1 MARLAQQAAAQTV
14 EHVMALLRED
24 LPADWRAQV
33 QIGAHLP
40 GLLAQ
45 LPFLSVAAE
54 EVTARSVGL
63 ARTVSLQRVQVD
75 GAPVDLGY
83 RTGDASECRF
93 TITVWALTRP
103 QLESLRAAVMALPW
117 AQRERSW
124 ETPAVASPD
133 GEGTPRLRHHTV
145 LLRCR
150 LVTASPGL
158 ASPLAP
164 PPPLITITAN
174 LTTLRGG
181 PGNAFSSLGQA
192 RRDDQFELLG
202 RSADSAWVQGC
213 CRDGQPVWI
222 EVSAVELTLPLAM
235 TPLAPPSPTPLVA
248 PGFAAEPPPG
258 EEGEASAGESARS
271 PSAVSASADV
281 GAAILATA
289 AAPIV
294 SVWRQD
300 LTFIGYLEATQEPLE
315 AAGAPIS
322 EVDIVRQIEGPDGS
336 VDTERTR
343 RLADHEEIVETFPGS
358 P

>member
-1 MARLAQQAAAQTV
+1 VARLADQAAAQTV

-24 LPADWRAQV
+24 LPADLRAQV

-54 EVTARSVGL
+54 EVATRAVGL

-93 TITVWALTRP
+93 TITLWAFTRP
-103 QLESLRAAVMALPW
+103 QLESLRAAVMALPF
-117 AQRERSW
+117 AQREHSW
-124 ETPAVASPD
+124 ETAAVVSPD
-133 GEGTPRLRHHTV
+133 GESTPRLRHRTMF
-145 LLRCR
+145 LRCR

-174 LTTLRGG
+174 LTTLRSG

-202 RSADSAWVQGC
+202 RSADAAWVQGC
-213 CRDGQPVWI
+213 CRNGQPVWI
-222 EVSAVELTLPLAM
+222 EVSAAELTLPLAM
-235 TPLAPPSPTPLVA
+235 TPLASPTPTPLVA
-248 PGFAAEPPPG
+248 PGFAAEPPG
-258 EEGEASAGESARS
+258 EGSEAEGGEGPRS
-271 PSAVSASADV
+271 PGAVTASVDV

-322 EVDIVRQIEGPDGS
+322 EVDIVRRIEGPAGGI
-336 VDTERTR
+336 DTERTR
-343 RLADHEEIVETFPGS
+343 RFADREEIVETLPG
-358 P
+358 

>member
-24 LPADWRAQV
+24 LPAGLRAQV

-54 EVTARSVGL
+54 EVAARAVGL
-63 ARTVSLQRVQVD
+63 ARTISLQRVQID

-93 TITVWALTRP
+93 TITLWAFTRP
-103 QLESLRAAVMALPW
+103 QLESLRAAVMALSW
-117 AQRERSW
+117 TQREHSW
-124 ETPAVASPD
+124 ETPAIVSPD
-133 GEGTPRLRHHTV
+133 GESTPRLRHRTV
-145 LLRCR
+145 FLRCR

-174 LTTLRGG
+174 LTTLRSG
-181 PGNAFSSLGQA
+181 PGNAFPSLGQA

-213 CRDGQPVWI
+213 CRNGQPVWI

-235 TPLAPPSPTPLVA
+235 TPLAPLVA
-248 PGFAAEPPPG
+248 PGFAAEPPREGG
-258 EEGEASAGESARS
+258 ETEGGESPRSAGT
-271 PSAVSASADV
+271 VTASVDV

-315 AAGAPIS
+315 SAGAPIS
-322 EVDIVRQIEGPDGS
+322 EVDIVRQIEGPAGS
-336 VDTERTR
+336 IDTERTR
-343 RLADHEEIVETFPGS
+343 RFADHEEIVETFPG
-358 P
+358 

>member
-1 MARLAQQAAAQTV
+1 MARVAHQAAAQTV
-14 EHVMALLRED
+14 DHVMALLGED
-24 LPADWRAQV
+24 LPADVRAQV

-54 EVTARSVGL
+54 EVAARAVGL

-93 TITVWALTRP
+93 TITLWAFTRP

-117 AQRERSW
+117 TQRERSW
-124 ETPAVASPD
+124 ETPAS
-133 GEGTPRLRHHTV
+133 EGAPRLRHRTMF
-145 LLRCR
+145 LRCR

-164 PPPLITITAN
+164 PPPSITITAN
-174 LTTLRGG
+174 LTTLRAG
-181 PGNAFSSLGQA
+181 PGNAFPSLGQA

-213 CRDGQPVWI
+213 CRNGQPVWI
-222 EVSAVELTLPLAM
+222 EVSAVELTLPLTL
-235 TPLAPPSPTPLVA
+235 TPLAPPAPTPLVA
-248 PGFAAEPPPG
+248 PGFAAEPP
-258 EEGEASAGESARS
+258 AGEGPAADRGEDARS
-271 PSAVSASADV
+271 TGAPTASVDV

-289 AAPIV
+289 AAPIT

-315 AAGAPIS
+315 SAGAPIS
-322 EVDIVRQIEGPDGS
+322 EVDIVRQIEGPGQV

-343 RLADHEEIVETFPGS
+343 RLADHEEIVEAFPG
-358 P
+358 